1 MKGVGDGQIFIGVQ
15 VINHSTEDAVRKPLG
30 LAECQPLSV
39 SGEAVSVKLGKDAKD
54 KIGVPF

>member
-1 MKGVGDGQIFIGVQ
+1 MEGVGDGQIFIGIQ
-15 VINHSTEDAVRKPLG
+15 VINHSTEDAVRNPLS

-39 SGEAVSVKLGKDAKD
+39 SGEAVPVKLGKDTED